1 MYINYFFSLLN
12 EAEVNLKDT
21 QLVFLRE
28 EIWIFASNLMYDFCL
43 HVSINYF
50 NRLFHNMRFSEEY
63 TAACYKILNK
73 HSVVDRI
80 LGEHHVRDLT
90 ES

>member
-1 MYINYFFSLLN
+1 MLN
-12 EAEVNLKDT
+12 EVEVNLKET
-21 QLVFLRE
+21 QLIFFREQIWVFT
-28 EIWIFASNLMYDFCL
+28 SNLMYDFCL
-43 HVSINYF
+43 HVNINYF

-63 TAACYKILNK
+63 TAACHGTSNK

-80 LGEHHVRDLT
+80 LGEHHVIDLT